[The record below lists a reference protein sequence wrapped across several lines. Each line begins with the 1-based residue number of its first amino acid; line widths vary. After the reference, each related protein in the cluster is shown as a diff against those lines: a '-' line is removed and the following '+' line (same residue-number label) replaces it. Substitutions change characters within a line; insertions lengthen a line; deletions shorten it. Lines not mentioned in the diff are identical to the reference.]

1 MTLQITLSAALI
13 SCLMHA
19 LWWIKCLFL
28 RVWSCGRTEREQKG
42 CKNRN
47 VWSCVCILLSSWAF
61 DLNFFI
67 LCGGV
72 GGSFPS
78 WQSLSVPLWL
88 LHPSHWLAAS
98 QCCAL
103 WWISYY
109 RREGDGVE
117 WGWKHAVRPTWI
129 TLLWVFPPVKITSST
144 MLKIFANDGMMLS
157 AVSWF

>member
-19 LWWIKCLFL
+19 LWRIKCLFL

-67 LCGGV
+67 LLGG
-72 GGSFPS
+72 GFFSILTIS
-78 WQSLSVPLWL
+78 QCSTLSASSLSLVSSISVLRPVVDKL
-88 LHPSHWLAAS
+88 LPE
-98 QCCAL
+98 
-103 WWISYY
+103 
-109 RREGDGVE
+109 RRKWGSMRVE
-117 WGWKHAVRPTWI
+117 TWR
-129 TLLWVFPPVKITSST
+129 VMKNNHMGFPPCQNHFFNFFNYAKDIC
-144 MLKIFANDGMMLS
+144 
-157 AVSWF
+157 

>member
-1 MTLQITLSAALI
+1 MRFGGLN
-13 SCLMHA
+13 
-19 LWWIKCLFL
+19 LFL
-28 RVWSCGRTEREQKG
+28 HVWSCGRTEREQKG

-67 LCGGV
+67 LLGG
-72 GGSFPS
+72 GFSILTIS
-78 WQSLSVPLWL
+78 QHSTLSASS
-88 LHPSHWLAAS
+88 SHWLVAS

-117 WGWKHAVRPTWI
+117 WGWKHAVWRTRI
-129 TLLWVFPPVKITSST
+129 TLLWVSPPVKITTST

-157 AVSWF
+157 AVSWDLLLMSWY